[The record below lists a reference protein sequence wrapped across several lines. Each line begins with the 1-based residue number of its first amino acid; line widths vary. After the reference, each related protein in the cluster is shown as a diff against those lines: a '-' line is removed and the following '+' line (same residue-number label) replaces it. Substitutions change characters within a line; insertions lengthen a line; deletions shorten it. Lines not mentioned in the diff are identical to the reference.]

1 MAKPAFPQQGRIL
14 KCYLDNIRNSNAV
27 EGKLAQPLRVGV
39 YAGMLVVTNLGKE
52 TTLNCD
58 PRLEPTSLN
67 VPHNFKVVIQ
77 GRLIRLKNFITRPS
91 NITLAYHQ

>member
-1 MAKPAFPQQGRIL
+1 MTKSVFPQQGRIL
-14 KCYLDNIRNSNAV
+14 KCYLDNIRNSNTV
-27 EGKLAQPLRVGV
+27 KGKLAQPLRVGV

-77 GRLIRLKNFITRPS
+77 SRLNSKTSKVDVLEKK
-91 NITLAYHQ
+91 